1 MIFGGEADPQME
13 LALREVAEAVQ
24 IKDLVW
30 NISIVQD
37 FKATRR
43 MVNVLTGLKPD
54 VVHTHQSKAGV
65 VGRLAA
71 KLAGVPV
78 IIHGVHILP
87 FVGERPVKRT
97 MYILAERLL
106 SSVTDAYINVSS
118 GVRDVGIEHRIGSE
132 RKHFVAHSGMP
143 IERFR
148 HASPPSDW
156 RAIVGVGEHDARPP
170 VILMLAALEARKRHF
185 QFLKAFR
192 KVVSRVPD
200 IRVILAGQGPELPR
214 LRQLVR
220 DEDMEGNVRFVG
232 FYPEPERLI
241 AMSDFTVL
249 TSAREG
255 LPRVTIQSLAGGR
268 PVVMMRLPGLEDILV
283 DGENSILVDPGD
295 FEAMASEVAGLVEDE
310 DRLRRM
316 QAAAAATR
324 VDSWSVDA
332 MTGKIAEIYTAVG
345 APYRREA

>member
-1 MIFGGEADPQME
+1 M
-13 LALREVAEAVQ
+13 
-24 IKDLVW
+24 
-30 NISIVQD
+30 
-37 FKATRR
+37 
-43 MVNVLTGLKPD
+43 
-54 VVHTHQSKAGV
+54 
-65 VGRLAA
+65 
-71 KLAGVPV
+71 
-78 IIHGVHILP
+78 
-87 FVGERPVKRT
+87 
-97 MYILAERLL
+97 
-106 SSVTDAYINVSS
+106 
-118 GVRDVGIEHRIGSE
+118 
-132 RKHFVAHSGMP
+132 
-143 IERFR
+143 
-148 HASPPSDW
+148 
-156 RAIVGVGEHDARPP
+156 
-170 VILMLAALEARKRHF
+170 AALEARKRHF

-200 IRVILAGQGPELPR
+200 IRVVLAGQGPELPR

-283 DGENSILVDPGD
+283 DGENSILVDPDD
-295 FEAMASEVAGLVEDE
+295 FEAMASEVVGLVEDE